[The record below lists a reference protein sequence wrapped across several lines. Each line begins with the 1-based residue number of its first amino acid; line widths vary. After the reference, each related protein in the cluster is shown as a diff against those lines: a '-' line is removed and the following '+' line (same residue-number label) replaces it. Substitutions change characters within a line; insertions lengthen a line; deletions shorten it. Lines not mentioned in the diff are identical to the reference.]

1 MIRDGGGVNQ
11 SLMQRDHLSSLYFRE
26 HGRYDSLSWETMLSD
41 DPHSLKAQMVT
52 LHEGFHADL
61 DRTTDYGSL
70 LTVYAYLAAQL
81 PETRQYSDVF
91 NSLIKYC
98 KRTHETFATYLSV
111 FLLTVNAPDAQAE
124 IEASLLDY
132 AQYQRLGERL
142 VHGIDG
148 AYLRFHAALSALRI
162 CMQGPVTQRALHVG
176 LTDFRIRDLG
186 TRNFPDERLRVIE
199 QVLAAEPQFWQH
211 ALEEAQ
217 RQRPDW
223 PVWTVIHASI
233 GEPALFHQLLEEE
246 HTSTSA
252 FLMTQF
258 QEALAERLRSHEMES
273 LPYDGHMPFV
283 SPLLAD
289 AEKLVGTVSPGAIH
303 LVAAEQ
309 LEEELH
315 ERVATV
321 MNFAEERLMIRTI
334 PLRGSLF
341 HLSDGSLQDW
351 QELHSG
357 NDERRHFYLLT
368 KPAHRLLEQYSWE
381 SEDAAF
387 LQTLGSAPL
396 CWIQRSGEQ
405 GGERVAQMFV
415 CDEPQQI
422 ISLATEI
429 DLKLPLISNLSM
441 ATLVESE
448 WMGTWG
454 TVLAQ
459 HTQPMILFDM
469 TPFHHF
475 SHWQKQN
482 TFRVRYG
489 TINLH
494 AETQSFVAF
503 ACKLDDVLPW
513 PLIAPCSSVV
523 AKALQIY
530 ITEMLPSENIFMADE
545 SFIHAET
552 EKLTILLSH
561 LTREER
567 FFDFNACRD
576 KLLSF

>member
-1 MIRDGGGVNQ
+1 
-11 SLMQRDHLSSLYFRE
+11 MQRDHLASLYFRE
-26 HGRYDSLSWETMLSD
+26 HGRYDSLSWETMLAGDS
-41 DPHSLKAQMVT
+41 HSQQAQMVT

-81 PETRQYSDVF
+81 PESRQYSDVF

-124 IEASLLDY
+124 IESSLLDY
-132 AQYQRLGERL
+132 SQYQRLGERL
-142 VHGIDG
+142 VQGVDS
-148 AYLRFHAALSALRI
+148 AYLRFHAVLSALRV
-162 CMQGPVTQRALHVG
+162 CMQGPVTQRALSAG
-176 LTDFRIRDLG
+176 LTEFRIRDLG
-186 TRNFPDERLRVIE
+186 MRNFPDERLRVIE
-199 QVLAAEPQFWQH
+199 RVLAADPQFWQR

-217 RQRPDW
+217 GKRPDW
-223 PVWTVIHASI
+223 QVWNVIQASADD
-233 GEPALFHQLLEEE
+233 PALFHRLLEEE

-252 FLMTQF
+252 FLMTHF
-258 QEALAERLRSHEMES
+258 QQALAERLRAYGMES

-283 SPLLAD
+283 SPLLAG
-289 AEKLVGTVSPGAIH
+289 AEKLVGSLSPGAIH

-309 LEEELH
+309 LEEQIH

-321 MNFAEERLMIRTI
+321 MNFAEERLMIRTS
-334 PLRGSLF
+334 PLRGSLYR
-341 HLSDGSLQDW
+341 LTDGSLQDW
-351 QELHSG
+351 RELHSG
-357 NDERRHFYLLT
+357 NGERRHFYLVT
-368 KPAHRLLEQYSWE
+368 RPAHRLLEQYSWD

-387 LQTLGSAPL
+387 LRTLGNAPL

-405 GGERVAQMFV
+405 AGERVAQMFL
-415 CDEPQQI
+415 CDEPRQI
-422 ISLATEI
+422 ISLTTEI
-429 DLKLPLISNLSM
+429 DPGLPVISNLSM
-441 ATLVESE
+441 ATLVEAE
-448 WMGTWG
+448 WIGTWG
-454 TVLAQ
+454 TTLAQ
-459 HTQPMILFDM
+459 HTQPTILFDM

-513 PLIAPCSSVV
+513 PLIAPCSAVV

-530 ITEMLPSENIFMADE
+530 ITEMLPPENIFVADE
-545 SFIHAET
+545 GFIHAET

-576 KLLSF
+576 KLLGF

>member
-1 MIRDGGGVNQ
+1 MALDWVENK
-11 SLMQRDHLSSLYFRE
+11 MQRDHLASLYFRE
-26 HGRYDSLSWETMLSD
+26 HGRYDSLSWETMLAG
-41 DPHSLKAQMVT
+41 DPHSQQAQMVT

-124 IEASLLDY
+124 IESSLLDY
-132 AQYQRLGERL
+132 SQYQRLGERL
-142 VHGIDG
+142 VQGVDG
-148 AYLRFHAALSALRI
+148 AYLRFHAALSALRV
-162 CMQGPVTQRALHVG
+162 CMQGPVTQRALRAG
-176 LTDFRIRDLG
+176 LTEFRIRDLG
-186 TRNFPDERLRVIE
+186 MRNYPDERLRMIE
-199 QVLAAEPQFWQH
+199 QVLAADPQFWQH

-223 PVWTVIHASI
+223 QVWNVINASTDD
-233 GEPALFHQLLEEE
+233 PALFHQLLEEE

-252 FLMTQF
+252 FLMTHF
-258 QEALAERLRSHEMES
+258 QQALANRLLAHGMES

-283 SPLLAD
+283 SPLLAE
-289 AEKLVGTVSPGAIH
+289 AEKLVGSTIPGAIQ

-309 LEEELH
+309 LEEQLH
-315 ERVATV
+315 ERVSTV
-321 MNFAEERLMIRTI
+321 MNFAEERLMIRSS

-341 HLSDGSLQDW
+341 RLSDGSLPDW
-351 QELHSG
+351 RELLSG
-357 NDERRHFYLLT
+357 SGERQHFYLVT
-368 KPAHRLLEQYSWE
+368 RPAHRLLEQYSW
-381 SEDAAF
+381 DADDETF
-387 LQTLGSAPL
+387 LQALGNAPL

-405 GGERVAQMFV
+405 GGQRVAQMYL
-415 CDEPQQI
+415 CDEPQQV

-429 DLKLPLISNLSM
+429 DPQLTVFSNLSM
-441 ATLVESE
+441 ATLVEAE
-448 WMGTWG
+448 WVGIWG
-454 TVLAQ
+454 TALAQ

-530 ITEMLPSENIFMADE
+530 ITEMLPPENIFAADE
-545 SFIHAET
+545 SFIHAES